1 MNFFE
6 HQDRARRKTKQL
18 VLLLAL
24 AVIALIVITTLAV
37 AALVY
42 LSGHAEAEAYDQR
55 YGFWLGVI
63 HALSLETF
71 FWIALAVGSVVF
83 LGSLFR
89 FAQLGAGGRAIAE
102 ALGGRLLLGHTTDP
116 DERKILNIV
125 EEMAIASGTPVPPV
139 YLMEDNAINAFAAG
153 YHPQD
158 AVIGITRGCIA
169 QLSRDELQ
177 GVIAHEFS
185 HIFHG
190 DMRLN
195 MRLVALLY
203 GILIIGLIGEFIVRS
218 RRVSSL
224 ATSSRDKSPGG
235 ILLVGV
241 GLLVIGYTGTFFG
254 NLIKAAVSRQ
264 REFLADASAV
274 QFTRNPDGIAG
285 ALKKIGASSAG
296 STLHNHHAAEF
307 SHMYFSQG
315 VKLFFNMMATHPP
328 LSERIKRI
336 QPYWNGK
343 FEFSPSRATSAGTN
357 AGINTEIN
365 TNKGSKTF
373 NDQLSGFAQPA
384 SGPATDLNSSLDQD
398 SPFDLDNTF
407 DLDRT
412 LQQIAQPTQA
422 QLNYAQRCLTEITP
436 ELKAA
441 SQDAFSARAIVFGLL
456 LDTEQEQRNRQLSLL
471 TRNLSTAELQSLNP
485 IIYASSQSA
494 VHLRLPLIEL
504 CITAL
509 KQLSDVQH
517 ARFLHCLNLLIHA
530 DHKVSL
536 MEWAIY
542 RIVLHNTRPTP
553 RPLRSRSLQEM
564 HEDCQLLLSLVAH
577 TGAAHQADAESAFAL
592 AAQALPFSQFTLLA
606 REAIT
611 LEAIDAAL
619 ECLNHIKPLQKPQLL
634 KAISICVMHDGKL
647 HSQEAELFRALAD
660 GLDCPIP
667 PQIQAVAITPLA
679 SAAAH

>member
-18 VLLLAL
+18 VLLLVL
-24 AVIALIVITTLAV
+24 AVVMLIIITTFAV

-42 LSGHAEAEAYDQR
+42 LSGNAESAAYEQSNSL
-55 YGFWLGVI
+55 WLGI
-63 HALSLETF
+63 LYALSLQTF
-71 FWIALAVGSVVF
+71 FWIALAVSSIVL

-89 FAQLGAGGRAIAE
+89 FMQLGSGGRAIAE
-102 ALGGRLLLGHTTDP
+102 AMGGRLLLGQTTDP
-116 DERKILNIV
+116 DERKILNVV

-139 YLMEDNAINAFAAG
+139 YLMEDSAINAFAAG

-195 MRLVALLY
+195 MRLIALLY
-203 GILIIGLIGEFIVRS
+203 GILVIGLIGEFVLRSSRASSMVR
-218 RRVSSL
+218 
-224 ATSSRDKSPGG
+224 SSRDKSPGG

-274 QFTRNPDGIAG
+274 QFTRNPEGIAG
-285 ALKKIGASSAG
+285 ALKKIGASSDG
-296 STLHNHHAAEF
+296 STLHNEHAVEF

-315 VKLFFNMMATHPP
+315 VQLFFNMMATHPP
-328 LSERIKRI
+328 LGERIKRI
-336 QPYWNGK
+336 QSYWNGK
-343 FEFSPSRATSAGTN
+343 FETNTSAPT
-357 AGINTEIN
+357 TN

-373 NDQLSGFAQPA
+373 TDEIAGFAQTSGRETA
-384 SGPATDLNSSLDQD
+384 SASINSSDTSANGID
-398 SPFDLDNTF
+398 IES
-407 DLDRT
+407 T
-412 LQQIAQPTQA
+412 LQQIAQPTIA
-422 QLNYAQRCLTEITP
+422 QLSYAQTCLTEITP
-436 ELKAA
+436 ELKTA

-456 LDTEQEQRNRQLSLL
+456 LAPQLDLRNRQLALL
-471 TRNLSTAELQSLNP
+471 GKHLSASELHNLNP
-485 IIYASSQSA
+485 IMYASTQAA

-509 KQLSDVQH
+509 KQLSDTQH
-517 ARFLHCLNLLIHA
+517 TCFVNCLNTLIHA
-530 DHKVSL
+530 DQKVSL

-542 RIVLHNTRPTP
+542 RIVLHNTRQEQ
-553 RPLRSRSLQEM
+553 RPIRTRVLQEM
-564 HEDCQLLLSLVAH
+564 HEDCQLVLSLVAY
-577 TGAAHQADAESAFAL
+577 TGARNHAEAENAFAQ
-592 AAQALPFSQFTLLA
+592 ARNALPFKQFTLLA
-606 REAIT
+606 REAIK
-611 LEAIDAAL
+611 LDAMDAAL
-619 ECLNHIKPLQKPQLL
+619 ERLNHIKPLQKPQLL
-634 KAISICVMHDGKL
+634 KAMSICVMHDGKL
-647 HSQEAELFRALAD
+647 HANEAELFRALAD

-667 PQIQAVAITPLA
+667 PQLQAIAISPRQA
-679 SAAAH
+679 C